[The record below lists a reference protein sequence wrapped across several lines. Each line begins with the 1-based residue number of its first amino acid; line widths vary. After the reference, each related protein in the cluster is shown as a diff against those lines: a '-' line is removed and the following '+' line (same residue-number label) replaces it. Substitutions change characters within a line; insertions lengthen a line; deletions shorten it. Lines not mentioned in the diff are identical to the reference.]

1 MKALV
6 VYDPKSKFTL
16 EALKAVTVNAAW
28 QYFEEDSKGSLA
40 AGKRADYVILD
51 QNPLDT
57 DGEKLREIRV
67 LATLKDGKAIY
78 M

>member
-1 MKALV
+1 M
-6 VYDPKSKFTL
+6 
-16 EALKAVTVNAAW
+16 TVNAAW